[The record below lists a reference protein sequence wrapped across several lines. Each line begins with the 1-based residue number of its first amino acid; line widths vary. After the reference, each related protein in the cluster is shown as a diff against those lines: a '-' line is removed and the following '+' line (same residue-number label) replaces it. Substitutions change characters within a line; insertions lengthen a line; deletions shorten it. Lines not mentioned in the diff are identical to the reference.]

1 MIVVKSPVSTST
13 RWRPG
18 SSFTVGSPTSHRID
32 RENKILPLCVFV
44 SQSVYKSL
52 FLFVFVCVFLS
63 LIGDVSLSLSVCG
76 VSLSVCA
83 CF

>member
-1 MIVVKSPVSTST
+1 V
-13 RWRPG
+13 
-18 SSFTVGSPTSHRID
+18 
-32 RENKILPLCVFV
+32 LPLCVFV
-44 SQSVYKSL
+44 SQSVFKSL

-83 CF
+83 WF